1 MPQPELKP
9 EDVFHAIGF
18 TYQDVL
24 SGLELRLI
32 QLFETPAS
40 PSESRLVEVYFIE
53 LFNAPDIDAFA
64 HYGNFMAVY
73 FYSDTAIE
81 LVRDFGL
88 MLPPVIA
95 TITRGE
101 IPPWA
106 TVSIRMPYPAEVKL
120 DSVRT
125 QLKR

>member
-24 SGLELRLI
+24 SRAELQLI
-32 QLFETPAS
+32 QLFESPAD
-40 PSESRLVEVYFIE
+40 PSESRLVEVYFID
-53 LFNAPDIDAFA
+53 LFNAPDIHAFT
-64 HYGNFMAVY
+64 HYGNFFAVY

-81 LVRDFGL
+81 LSRDFGL
-88 MLPPVIA
+88 VLPPVIA
-95 TITRGE
+95 TIIRGN

-106 TVSIRMPYPAEVKL
+106 TVSIRMLYPAGVAHH
-120 DSVRT
+120 SARA
-125 QLKR
+125 